1 MLRNWTYTITYLIG
15 VKKAVTNV
23 TVPLLFSGLSG
34 IMDVC
39 IVICGRGIFGN
50 GANPARGAAG
60 NRGVR

>member
-1 MLRNWTYTITYLIG
+1 M
-15 VKKAVTNV
+15 KKAVTNV

-50 GANPARGAAG
+50 GANPAGGEAG